1 MNSLKNKTVNG
12 LLWSAIDNFANLA
25 IQFIVGVILARI
37 LTPHEFGLIGMILI
51 FIAISQSIVNSGF
64 SQALIRKNN
73 CTENDYSTVFYFNL
87 LTGIIVYLILYFSSS
102 SVSHFFAEPQLSTII
117 KVFSV
122 IIIIESFT
130 IIQRTILIK
139 RLDFK
144 LQTKIS
150 IFSTIGSGIISIVM
164 AYKGFGVWSLVVLHI
179 GRRSLN
185 SLFLWVWNKWTPTL
199 IFSIKSFKEL
209 FGFGSKLLLSG
220 LIDTIY
226 RNIYY
231 VVIGKFFSAQEL
243 GYYTR
248 ADEFKR
254 IPSENLNNIIG
265 RVSFP
270 VLAEI
275 QNDKARL
282 KSNYQKLIR
291 STMLITFTLMI
302 GMAAVARP
310 MILTLIGDKWEPS
323 IIYLQM
329 LCFVGMMYPLH
340 ALNLNMLQVSG
351 RSDLFLKLEVIKKII
366 AIPTIIIGVIWGIKL
381 MIVGMMINTLFA
393 YYLNSYWSGRFIGYS
408 FKEQVFDILPSF
420 GLALTMGIGV
430 FFLGKILPFNNLMVL
445 IIQVLTGAGFI
456 LTFCEITKFRDYS
469 FIKEL
474 VSEKLNK
481 KNNGR

>member
-1 MNSLKNKTVNG
+1 VYSLKNKTVNG

-37 LTPHEFGLIGMILI
+37 LTPHEFGLIGMLMI

-64 SQALIRKNN
+64 SQALIRKND
-73 CTENDYSTVFYFNL
+73 CTNTDYSTVFYFNL
-87 LTGIIVYLILYFSSS
+87 AIGVLFYFVLYFSSGLIS
-102 SVSHFFAEPQLSTII
+102 DFFDEPQLSKIL
-117 KVFSV
+117 KVLS
-122 IIIIESFT
+122 IIIVVESFT
-130 IIQRTILIK
+130 VIQRTILTK
-139 RLDFK
+139 RVDFK
-144 LQTKIS
+144 LQAKIS
-150 IFSTIGSGIISIVM
+150 FIATFGSGILAIVM
-164 AYKGFGVWSLVVLHI
+164 AYNNYGVWSLVALHV
-179 GRRSLN
+179 GRRFLN
-185 SLFLWVWNKWTPTL
+185 SLFLWLWNRWKPLL
-199 IFSIKSFKEL
+199 IFSTQSFKEL

-231 VVIGKFFSAQEL
+231 IVIGKFFSAEQL

-275 QNDKARL
+275 QNEKVRL

-310 MILTLIGDKWEPS
+310 MVLTLIGDKWEPS

-329 LCFVGMMYPLH
+329 LSFVGMMYPLH

-366 AIPTIIIGVIWGIKL
+366 AIPTIIIGIIWGIKI

-408 FKEQVFDILPSF
+408 FKEQVLDILPSF
-420 GLALTMGIGV
+420 GLALAMGTGV
-430 FFLGKILPFNNLMVL
+430 FFIGKILPFNNLMVL
-445 IIQVLTGAGFI
+445 IIQVITGVGFI
-456 LTFCEITKFRDYS
+456 LTFCEITKFRDYT
-469 FIKEL
+469 FIKDL
-474 VSEKLNK
+474 IFEKINQIK
-481 KNNGR
+481 K

>member
-1 MNSLKNKTVNG
+1 MYSLKNKTVNG

-37 LTPHEFGLIGMILI
+37 LTPHEFGLIGMLMI

-64 SQALIRKNN
+64 SQALIRKND
-73 CTENDYSTVFYFNL
+73 CTNTDYSTVFYFNL
-87 LTGIIVYLILYFSSS
+87 AIGVLFYFVLYFSSGLIS
-102 SVSHFFAEPQLSTII
+102 DFFDEPQLSKIL
-117 KVFSV
+117 KVLS
-122 IIIIESFT
+122 IIIVVESFT
-130 IIQRTILIK
+130 VIQRTILTK
-139 RLDFK
+139 RVDFK
-144 LQTKIS
+144 LQAKIS
-150 IFSTIGSGIISIVM
+150 FIATFGSGILAIVM
-164 AYKGFGVWSLVVLHI
+164 AYNNYGVWSLVALHV
-179 GRRSLN
+179 GRRFLN
-185 SLFLWVWNKWTPTL
+185 SLFLWLWNRWKPLL
-199 IFSIKSFKEL
+199 IFSTQSFKDL

-231 VVIGKFFSAQEL
+231 IVIGKFFSAEQL

-275 QNDKARL
+275 QNEKVRL

-310 MILTLIGDKWEPS
+310 MVLTLIGDKWEPS

-366 AIPTIIIGVIWGIKL
+366 AIPTIIIGIIWGIKI

-393 YYLNSYWSGRFIGYS
+393 YYLNSYWSGLFIGYS
-408 FKEQVFDILPSF
+408 FKEQVLDILPSF
-420 GLALTMGIGV
+420 GLALAMGTGV
-430 FFLGKILPFNNLMVL
+430 FFIGKILPFNNLMVL
-445 IIQVLTGAGFI
+445 IIQVITGAGFI
-456 LTFCEITKFRDYS
+456 LTFCEITKFRDYT
-469 FIKEL
+469 FIKDL
-474 VSEKLNK
+474 IFEKINQIK
-481 KNNGR
+481 K

>member
-1 MNSLKNKTVNG
+1 MYSLKNKTVNG

-37 LTPHEFGLIGMILI
+37 LTPHEFGLIGMLMI

-64 SQALIRKNN
+64 SQALIRKND
-73 CTENDYSTVFYFNL
+73 CTNTDYSTVFYFNL
-87 LTGIIVYLILYFSSS
+87 AIGVLFYFVLYFSSGLIS
-102 SVSHFFAEPQLSTII
+102 DFFDEPQLSKIL
-117 KVFSV
+117 KVLS
-122 IIIIESFT
+122 IIIVVESFT
-130 IIQRTILIK
+130 VIQRTILTK
-139 RLDFK
+139 RVDFK
-144 LQTKIS
+144 LQAKIS
-150 IFSTIGSGIISIVM
+150 FIATFGSGILAIVM
-164 AYKGFGVWSLVVLHI
+164 AYNNYGVWSLVALHV
-179 GRRSLN
+179 GRRFLN
-185 SLFLWVWNKWTPTL
+185 SLFLWLWNRWKPLL
-199 IFSIKSFKEL
+199 IFSTQSFKEL

-231 VVIGKFFSAQEL
+231 IVIGKFFSAEQL

-275 QNDKARL
+275 QNEKVRL

-310 MILTLIGDKWEPS
+310 MVLTLIGDKWEPS

-329 LCFVGMMYPLH
+329 LSFVGMMYPLH

-366 AIPTIIIGVIWGIKL
+366 AIPTIIIGIIWGIKI

-408 FKEQVFDILPSF
+408 FKEQVLDILPSF
-420 GLALTMGIGV
+420 GLALAMGTGV
-430 FFLGKILPFNNLMVL
+430 FFIGKILPFNNLMVL
-445 IIQVLTGAGFI
+445 IIQVITGVGFI
-456 LTFCEITKFRDYS
+456 LTFCEITKFRDYT
-469 FIKEL
+469 FIKDL
-474 VSEKLNK
+474 IFEKINQIK
-481 KNNGR
+481 K

>member
-1 MNSLKNKTVNG
+1 MYSLKNKTVNG

-37 LTPHEFGLIGMILI
+37 LTPHEFGLIGMLMI

-64 SQALIRKNN
+64 SQALIRKND
-73 CTENDYSTVFYFNL
+73 CTNTDYSTVFYFNL
-87 LTGIIVYLILYFSSS
+87 AIGVLFYFVLYFSSGLIS
-102 SVSHFFAEPQLSTII
+102 DFFDEPQLSKIL
-117 KVFSV
+117 KVLS
-122 IIIIESFT
+122 IIIVVESFT
-130 IIQRTILIK
+130 VIQRTILTK
-139 RLDFK
+139 RVDFK
-144 LQTKIS
+144 LQAKIS
-150 IFSTIGSGIISIVM
+150 FIATFGSGILAIVM
-164 AYKGFGVWSLVVLHI
+164 AYNNYGVWSLVALHV
-179 GRRSLN
+179 GRRFLN
-185 SLFLWVWNKWTPTL
+185 SLFLWLWNRWKPLL
-199 IFSIKSFKEL
+199 IFSTQSFKDL

-231 VVIGKFFSAQEL
+231 IVIGKFFSAEQL

-275 QNDKARL
+275 QNEKVRL

-310 MILTLIGDKWEPS
+310 MVLTLIGDKWEPS

-366 AIPTIIIGVIWGIKL
+366 AIPTIIIGIIWGIKI

-408 FKEQVFDILPSF
+408 FKEQVLDILPSF
-420 GLALTMGIGV
+420 GLALAMGTGV
-430 FFLGKILPFNNLMVL
+430 FFIGKILPFNNLMVL
-445 IIQVLTGAGFI
+445 IIQVITGAGFI
-456 LTFCEITKFRDYS
+456 LTFCEITKFKDYT
-469 FIKEL
+469 FIKDL
-474 VSEKLNK
+474 IFEKINQIK
-481 KNNGR
+481 K